1 MATVTFE
8 VPDDIKE
15 AFERTLR
22 GENTSELIAGFMRGA
37 VEKAQRRQ
45 RSREAIANLSA
56 LREEIEPVTAEQ
68 VYSAR
73 EELRQ

>member
-1 MATVTFE
+1 MATVTFD

-15 AFERTLR
+15 AFERTLV

-45 RSREAIANLSA
+45 RSREAIERILERRQHAPIISDDA
-56 LREEIEPVTAEQ
+56 FQKIREEGRP
-68 VYSAR
+68 
-73 EELRQ
+73 